1 MTRSPL
7 SRLIRAWLLTS
18 VVDAIFSSV
27 LVGVFYGSTVA
38 RLWQGVAA
46 TVLGPSSFEGGA
58 RTVAIGLLMH
68 AGVAFAW
75 SAVFLALFERFAGIR
90 RVVRSPGGVL
100 KVAAVYG
107 PCIWLVMSFLVI
119 PTLVH
124 RPPTLNYRWFIQLI
138 GHIPF
143 VAVPI
148 VYCISR
154 GAGDP
159 RDRS

>member
-46 TVLGPSSFEGGA
+46 TVLGPSAFEGGT

-68 AGVAFAW
+68 VCVAFAW
-75 SAVFLALFERFAGIR
+75 SAVFLALFERSAAVR
-90 RVVRSPGGVL
+90 RLVRSPHGVL
-100 KVAAVYG
+100 KAAALYG
-107 PCIWLVMSFLVI
+107 PFIWLVMSFIVI
-119 PTLVH
+119 PLLVH
-124 RPPTLNYRWFIQLI
+124 RPPSITYRWWIQLL
-138 GHIPF
+138 GHVPF

-148 VYCISR
+148 VYSISR
-154 GAGDP
+154 GAGDAP
-159 RDRS
+159 ARS